1 MKRGLNLTGRLPW
14 QAPCPAA
21 ACRCRGWGTAGTGAF
36 PRGIKLDGKSYF
48 TSGVPIDAHGLGL
61 CKATGKAKVAGKV
74 EGDKFVVTGFTLL
87 PKAN

>member
-1 MKRGLNLTGRLPW
+1 
-14 QAPCPAA
+14 
-21 ACRCRGWGTAGTGAF
+21 
-36 PRGIKLDGKSYF
+36 
-48 TSGVPIDAHGLGL
+48 VPIDAHGLGL